1 MLSSKHM
8 ITMAK
13 KWIQMQ
19 TTISNITIKIKGM
32 ENMIKMHS
40 ITKDMM
46 KIMLIN
52 TMETMGI
59 TQTMVLKHMDR
70 MVKTIKTMT
79 KMIITTNMIPMQE

>member
-19 TTISNITIKIKGM
+19 TMISNITIKIKGM

-59 TQTMVLKHMDR
+59 TLTMVLKHMDR

-79 KMIITTNMIPMQE
+79 NMIITTNMIPMQE